1 MANEVNTT
9 EPKRDVNM
17 DLQSLMT
24 RTNPTTTEEK
34 KESALDRAIRTK
46 QTGIVVSNDEIRE
59 GEKELEPLKPARMTE
74 ERDQEFN
81 EKVDELNDLN
91 EKAKAIKVTNRPT
104 NGVEMASLIDE
115 LTETKIGADGKAIV
129 PEGSKHIRARTD
141 ADGEAGTEQSLN
153 SENEM
158 DENPSESQLS
168 EEEKK
173 KIENT

>member
-1 MANEVNTT
+1 MSENRFINKSKPGLNASPN
-9 EPKRDVNM
+9 
-17 DLQSLMT
+17 
-24 RTNPTTTEEK
+24 
-34 KESALDRAIRTK
+34 AI
-46 QTGIVVSNDEIRE
+46 VS
-59 GEKELEPLKPARMTE
+59 
-74 ERDQEFN
+74 F
-81 EKVDELNDLN
+81 V

-168 EEEKK
+168 EEEKIK
-173 KIENT
+173 AKGRLGNSNLRRTRRRPALLPLCYANWS